1 MCQQLLGCIEIS
13 KISDRKLKDCDL
25 KQELRIGKPPSPR
38 GDGAKEVA
46 EQISHEDVREKR
58 EVRAQWEKCGQRG
71 GVRQGGERHRRKQA
85 RKDEEEE
92 LQELLAWIRA
102 ALVEGVGKVQDP
114 KVQAAVAKKVE
125 DAKVK
130 EMRKD
135 PDFMSSARCELWFAL
150 DAASLEVIGLAAKAG
165 CCGEK
170 VALMWLAARPD
181 WLAPN

>member
-1 MCQQLLGCIEIS
+1 M
-13 KISDRKLKDCDL
+13 
-25 KQELRIGKPPSPR
+25 
-38 GDGAKEVA
+38 
-46 EQISHEDVREKR
+46 
-58 EVRAQWEKCGQRG
+58 
-71 GVRQGGERHRRKQA
+71 RQGGERHRRKQA
-85 RKDEEEE
+85 RKDAEEE

-165 CCGEK
+165 VLWGEGRID
-170 VALMWLAARPD
+170 VASGSSWLASSK
-181 WLAPN
+181 LTT

>member
-1 MCQQLLGCIEIS
+1 MES
-13 KISDRKLKDCDL
+13 R
-25 KQELRIGKPPSPR
+25 P
-38 GDGAKEVA
+38 
-46 EQISHEDVREKR
+46 
-58 EVRAQWEKCGQRG
+58 VRAVMAPKKWPSRSVTRTSGKSGKSGRSGRSGRSGKRG

-85 RKDEEEE
+85 RKDAEEE